1 METGAEMALT
11 VPPRENPD
19 PSNLFALTAQEAH
32 AWLPSL
38 QAGPLSCGRPLPTPW
53 LWDPAM
59 RWSSGRGQHSC
70 LFAPC
75 FFSPSSWPSM
85 YRPPIAGKVVLP
97 LPLPPKASR
106 WPRPGHIGPQDP
118 RLEGCAFGEFQG
130 PQVSCYLGNSLEGEL
145 SRSGLLPVTLS
156 VS

>member
-1 METGAEMALT
+1 MALT

-19 PSNLFALTAQEAH
+19 PSNLFALTTQEAH

-106 WPRPGHIGPQDP
+106 WPDQATLDP
-118 RLEGCAFGEFQG
+118 RIPGLKAV
-130 PQVSCYLGNSLEGEL
+130 PLGSSRVPRSLATLGTVWRESSAEVASSL
-145 SRSGLLPVTLS
+145 SPSQCPS
-156 VS
+156 